1 MSIMFKPVAIATGF
15 AAGFVGQKLFDRVWR
30 LIDDEDAPDP
40 KYRDLPLGKLAAAL
54 VLQGAIFGVL
64 RGLADHGAR
73 HGYARLTGEWPGDE
87 RPEPR

>member
-1 MSIMFKPVAIATGF
+1 MNIVFRPVAIAVGF

-40 KYRDLPLGKLAAAL
+40 QYRDLPLAKLAGAL
-54 VLQGAIFGVL
+54 VLQGAIFGLL
-64 RGLADHGAR
+64 RGLADHAAR
-73 HGYARLTGEWPGDE
+73 HGFARLAGEWPGDE